1 MFRKV
6 AAAVFCSIAML
17 LAGCSLLSH
26 EAPSEDVDKAATLFF
41 QRLDKAEY
49 DTIYDD
55 AAKKFKANKTR
66 ATVTE
71 NLTQLGAFGKT
82 LGFERISMQ
91 LQGEGKDRMV
101 LPVYKVQFEQGRG
114 EVTLMF
120 QDDSGE
126 WKLFGFALKPKQ

>member
-1 MFRKV
+1 MVRTV
-6 AAAVFCSIAML
+6 AAPLICSIAML
-17 LAGCSLLSH
+17 LAGCSVLSH
-26 EAPSEDVDKAATLFF
+26 EAPPEDVDKAATLFF
-41 QRLDKAEY
+41 QRLDQGEY
-49 DTIYDD
+49 DTIYND

-71 NLTQLGAFGKT
+71 NLTQLVAFGKT

-91 LQGEGKDRMV
+91 LQGEGKDRV
-101 LPVYKVQFEQGRG
+101 LLPVYKVQFEQGRG

-120 QDDSGE
+120 QDDGGE